1 MLHASETVSPTT
13 SVVAEDRGRSWEDP
27 TMRARD
33 LVMRSVARFAVAGWF
48 ASVEMSGMERA
59 PGRGPMLVVAS
70 HEGGF
75 VDPVLLAATLP
86 RFPRFLAM
94 ASLWRT
100 PARPFLALAG
110 AIPVSRA
117 SDGPTTSNVSA
128 FRESHEVLA
137 GGDVVAIFPEGRA
150 SDEVQLLP
158 MRTGAARI
166 ALGARASGAEGLRIV
181 PIGLIYENK
190 ARARARVYVRVGTP
204 IELDADLELL
214 APPGHRPSEEDRGTV
229 DALTEEIGERL
240 SAASLDFE
248 SAAQMSSF
256 ALAATIALRPLDA
269 DPGWRPVFSAREDLT
284 TFLGDAPADQQQRVR
299 EASDAYRAAME
310 ANAITDAAVAADPT
324 RHRRV
329 HVAGLAAAV
338 VLAVPA
344 LVGVVVNTLPAVLT
358 WLSGRRRM
366 APVTRATV
374 KFLVALATFPLTWLA
389 WRYLP
394 PIRDSDHPWW
404 TTALIG
410 PVCGLAAA
418 WMGARVRRAARARV
432 NVRRLAGVGASLHDL
447 RARREHVVEAVAA
460 VTAESRFGQAGVPA
474 GNLGD

>member
-1 MLHASETVSPTT
+1 
-13 SVVAEDRGRSWEDP
+13 
-27 TMRARD
+27 
-33 LVMRSVARFAVAGWF
+33 
-48 ASVEMSGMERA
+48 
-59 PGRGPMLVVAS
+59 MLVVAS
-70 HEGGF
+70 HDGGF

-117 SDGPTTSNVSA
+117 SDGPTTGNVSA
-128 FRESHEVLA
+128 FRACHDVLA
-137 GGDVVAIFPEGRA
+137 SGGVVAIFPEGRA
-150 SDEVQLLP
+150 SDEVRLLP

-166 ALGARASGAEGLRIV
+166 ALGARAAGAEGLRIV

-214 APPGHRPSEEDRGTV
+214 VPPGHRPSEEDRGTV

-240 SAASLDFE
+240 SAAALDFE
-248 SAAQMSSF
+248 SAAQMSSL

-284 TFLGDAPADQQQRVR
+284 TSLGDAPADQQQRCVR
-299 EASDAYRAAME
+299 PPTPIVRRWRPTRSPTRRWP
-310 ANAITDAAVAADPT
+310 TDPT

-338 VLAVPA
+338 VLAAPA
-344 LVGVVVNTLPAVLT
+344 LVGVVVNAVPAVLT

-374 KFLVALATFPLTWLA
+374 KFLVALASFPLTWLA

-394 PIRDSDHPWW
+394 PVRDSDHPWW

-447 RARREHVVEAVAA
+447 RARRERVVEAVAA
-460 VTAESRFGQAGVPA
+460 ATAERSVRSGRRSRW
-474 GNLGD
+474 

>member
-1 MLHASETVSPTT
+1 
-13 SVVAEDRGRSWEDP
+13 
-27 TMRARD
+27 MRARD
-33 LVMRSVARFAVAGWF
+33 LVMRSIARFAVAGWF
-48 ASVEMSGMERA
+48 GSVETSGMERV
-59 PGRGPMLVVAS
+59 PGQGPVLIVAS

-75 VDPVLLAATLP
+75 VDPALLAATLP

-94 ASLWRT
+94 ASLWKT
-100 PARPFLALAG
+100 PAKPFLVMAG

-117 SDGPTTSNVSA
+117 SDGPTTGNVSA
-128 FRESHEVLA
+128 FRASHDVLA
-137 GGDVVAIFPEGRA
+137 GDGVVAIFPEGRA
-150 SDEVQLLP
+150 SDEVRLLP

-166 ALGARASGAEGLRIV
+166 AIGARTAGAEGLRIV

-204 IELDADLELL
+204 IELDADLEGLV
-214 APPGHRPSEEDRGTV
+214 PPGHRATEVDRGTV

-248 SAAQMSSF
+248 SAAQMSSL
-256 ALAATIALRPLDA
+256 ALAASIALRPMDA

-284 TFLGDAPADQQQRVR
+284 TRLGDAPADLQRRVR
-299 EASDAYRAAME
+299 EAADAYRAAME
-310 ANAITDAAVAADPT
+310 ANAITDAAVATDPA

-329 HVAGLAAAV
+329 HVSGLAAAV
-338 VLAVPA
+338 MFAAPA
-344 LVGVVVNTLPAVLT
+344 LVGVIVNAVPAMLT
-358 WLSGRRRM
+358 WLSGRRPR

-374 KFLVALATFPLTWLA
+374 KFLVALASFPLTWLA

-394 PIRDSDHPWW
+394 PVRDTDHPWW

-418 WMGARVRRAARARV
+418 WVGARWRRTARARV
-432 NVRRLAGVGASLHDL
+432 NVRRLAGVGASLLDL
-447 RARREHVVEAVAA
+447 RTRRERVVEAVAA
-460 VTAESRFGQAGVPA
+460 VTAEDRFGQAGIPA
-474 GNLGD
+474 GNLDN